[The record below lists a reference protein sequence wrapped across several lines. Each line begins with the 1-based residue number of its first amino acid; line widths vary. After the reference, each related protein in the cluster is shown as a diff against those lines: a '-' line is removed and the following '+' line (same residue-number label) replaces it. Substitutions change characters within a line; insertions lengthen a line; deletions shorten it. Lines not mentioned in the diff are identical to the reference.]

1 MSKFSLG
8 PCSDAV
14 KRSSGAGVYPFN
26 FYSSTY
32 STGYGRE
39 GFTPRS
45 AMHTGTGYKSNFRP
59 TIYYSAKLDD
69 KDNPTLG

>member
-8 PCSDAV
+8 PCSVAV
-14 KRSSGAGVYPFN
+14 KRSSGAGVYPFD

-32 STGYGRE
+32 STSYGRE
-39 GFTPRS
+39 GFSPGP

-59 TIYYSAKLDD
+59 AIYYSAKLDD
-69 KDNPTLG
+69 KDNPSLG